1 MMRMR
6 WLLPAAAVMF
16 VAACSSTSAPS
27 ESGSSSRSE
36 SPAAHGSFADCLKA
50 NGVDETAA
58 PAAVLG
64 PPEGVDQST
73 WQQAM
78 QACSSLAPGPAGP

>member
-6 WLLPAAAVMF
+6 WLLTAATVMAV
-16 VAACSSTSAPS
+16 AGCSSTPEPS
-27 ESGSSSRSE
+27 EPGSSPT
-36 SPAAHGSFADCLKA
+36 SPAAHGSLADCLKA
-50 NGVDETAA
+50 NGVDESAA

-78 QACSSLAPGPAGP
+78 QACSSLAPGPPGR